1 MTKAFR
7 FGTSSNAELAT
18 VHPQL
23 QAMAHRALELS
34 AVDFRVLQGLRTA
47 VQQLAAY
54 KSGHSRIK
62 SGGRHQFGCAIDVIA
77 IDPKTGKVT
86 WTPVSLYTQIRAAFQ
101 KASKELSIPLRTLE
115 SIGDYG
121 HFELPKSYMPDN
133 WRK

>member
-47 VQQLAAY
+47 AQQLAAY